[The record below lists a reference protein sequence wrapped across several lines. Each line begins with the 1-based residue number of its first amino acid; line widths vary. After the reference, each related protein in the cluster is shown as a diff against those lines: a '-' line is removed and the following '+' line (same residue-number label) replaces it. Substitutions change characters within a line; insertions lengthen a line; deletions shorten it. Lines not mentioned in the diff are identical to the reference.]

1 MSGNTA
7 ESGFTPRRL
16 VIVGCRGR
24 MGALLSARWSA
35 AGHTVAGLDLPL
47 TDDVFAEALPGADAV
62 FLCIPAGAMAEVLPH
77 LVPHLDGGQ
86 ILADITSV
94 KMQPLGQMERAYAGP
109 VVGTFRPQTAAVR
122 PPRLHYAGRCGDG
135 YAYRPCGGAF

>member
-1 MSGNTA
+1 M
-7 ESGFTPRRL
+7 
-16 VIVGCRGR
+16 
-24 MGALLSARWSA
+24 LSARWSA

-47 TDDVFAEALPGADAV
+47 TDEVFAEALPGADAV

-77 LVPHLDGGQ
+77 LVPHLDGRQ

-109 VVGTFRPQTAAVR
+109 VVGTHPLFGPKPQ
-122 PPRLHYAGRCGDG
+122 PSDLPRLHYAGRCGDG

>member
-24 MGALLSARWSA
+24 MGTLLSARWSA

-47 TDDVFAEALPGADAV
+47 TDEVFAEALPGADAV
-62 FLCIPAGAMAEVLPH
+62 FLCIPAGAMLKYCR
-77 LVPHLDGGQ
+77 
-86 ILADITSV
+86 ISCRIWT
-94 KMQPLGQMERAYAGP
+94 
-109 VVGTFRPQTAAVR
+109 
-122 PPRLHYAGRCGDG
+122 AGRSL
-135 YAYRPCGGAF
+135 RTLPL